1 LANCTGIRRCPCST
15 KTIATVSIT
24 NINSRTTIAP
34 VPASA
39 FTRVTVEGYEL
50 TTEVKIRIDMPLPMP
65 RWVMS
70 SPIHMMSAVPAVSVR
85 TMSRMRGMVKSGTRS
100 RFVETLAK
108 KPPPPLW
115 NRKTRPVDCM
125 IAMPTVT

>member
-1 LANCTGIRRCPCST
+1 MAS
-15 KTIATVSIT
+15 
-24 NINSRTTIAP
+24 AP
-34 VPASA
+34 LPASA
-39 FTRVTVEGYEL
+39 RTRLPVDGYEL

-70 SPIHMMSAVPAVSVR
+70 SPIHMMRAVPAVRVR
-85 TMSRMRGMVKSGTRS
+85 TISSTRGIVKSGTRS

-125 IAMPTVT
+125 MAMPTVT